1 MLHTNAWSNPSNAGP
16 GEAAQMAAFL
26 ERRSQCPDIRQTN
39 IELIRILNPA
49 PGERILE
56 AGCGTGVLCRM
67 VSPALLPGGQVTGLD
82 RSVDFLSIARQ
93 TICRESINGDK
104 FGNSIHFVNAEA
116 ERMPFPSGSFD
127 AAFAARLL
135 LHTQD
140 PQTIVVE
147 MARVVKPGGSVI
159 LMDWDFDTVAV
170 DPPDRELTRRLLH
183 WRSDHHGGENWSGRR
198 LWRYSI
204 IAGLVQ
210 PTVVPVVTVAHSE
223 SDGLTQS
230 LWRAAQVAR
239 EAGAISPE
247 EHDRWV
253 ADLKLQIE
261 QGYFFAS
268 IVYFIVRGFVRHD

>member
-1 MLHTNAWSNPSNAGP
+1 
-16 GEAAQMAAFL
+16 MAAFL
-26 ERRSQCPDIRQTN
+26 EMRSQCPDIQQVN
-39 IELIRILNPA
+39 AELIQTLGLS

-67 VSPALLPGGQVTGLD
+67 ASPSILPGGRIVGLD
-82 RSVDFLSIARQ
+82 RSEDFISAARHKLANRQ
-93 TICRESINGDK
+93 EDRSGDEIPIRFVLGQAES
-104 FGNSIHFVNAEA
+104 
-116 ERMPFPSGSFD
+116 MPFPKGGFD

-140 PQTIVVE
+140 PQTVVAE
-147 MARVVKPGGSVI
+147 MVRVIRPGGRLV

-170 DPPDRELTRRLLH
+170 DHPDRELTRRLLN
-183 WRSDHHGGENWSGRR
+183 WRADHHGGENWSGRR

-204 IAGLVQ
+204 RAGLVQ
-210 PTVVPVVTVAHSE
+210 PEVTSVVTVVHSE

-239 EAGAISPE
+239 DAGAITPE

-253 ADLKLQIE
+253 GDLKLQIKR
-261 QGYFFAS
+261 GCFFAS
-268 IVYFIVRGFVRHD
+268 IVYFIARGFVAQDQG